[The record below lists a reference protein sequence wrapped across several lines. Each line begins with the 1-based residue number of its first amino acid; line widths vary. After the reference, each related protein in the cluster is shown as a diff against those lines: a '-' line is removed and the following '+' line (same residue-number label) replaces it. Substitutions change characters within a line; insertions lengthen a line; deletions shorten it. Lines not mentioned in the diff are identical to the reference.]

1 MHSLTTCLVLL
12 STCILFTKGQRT
24 CDKLTF
30 VNDPVDKL
38 EPDGP
43 VKFVSNDFEWNE
55 WDQDC
60 NRDDQEALCK
70 NALVTKSTQQGESSA
85 QQPFG
90 WAQDKSLYTISACY
104 AYVVTAD
111 TTLKIRKKPGGKN
124 NFQGFKIMKRN
135 LSKGNC

>member
-24 CDKLTF
+24 CDKLT
-30 VNDPVDKL
+30 
-38 EPDGP
+38 DGR
-43 VKFVSNDFEWNE
+43 VKFVSNEFEWNE

-60 NRDDQEALCK
+60 NRDDQEAICK
-70 NALVTKSTQQGESSA
+70 NALVTKSTQQDESSSSR
-85 QQPFG
+85 PFG

-104 AYVVTAD
+104 AYVVTAE

-124 NFQGFKIMKRN
+124 KFQGFKIMKRN
-135 LSKGNC
+135 LLKGNC